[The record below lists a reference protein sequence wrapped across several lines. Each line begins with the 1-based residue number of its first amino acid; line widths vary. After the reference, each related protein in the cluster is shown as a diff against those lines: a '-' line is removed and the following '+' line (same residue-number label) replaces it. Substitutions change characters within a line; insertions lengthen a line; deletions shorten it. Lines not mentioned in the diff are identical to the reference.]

1 MGVLIDGTW
10 EQDRFDTRKTG
21 GKFVRADSQFRNWIT
36 PDGSPGPTGNG
47 GFKAELGRYHLYIGH
62 ACPWAH
68 RTHIFLKLKGLESM
82 LSKSVVHWFM
92 DTDGWTFEK
101 GDGVVPDAVNGAHAM
116 YEIYQA
122 ADPHYSGRVTIPVLW
137 DKTRET
143 IVNNESSEIIRM
155 FNSAFDAVGATPG
168 DYYPE
173 ALREEID
180 AVNARIYDTVNN
192 GVYKSGFAMTQEAYD
207 AAVLPLFETL
217 DWLEDRV
224 AGKHYIVGNTLTE
237 ADLRVFPTLV
247 RFDAVYHGHFKCNL
261 RRLIDYPNLWTYTKR
276 LYALPGIED
285 TVFLDHIKNHYYAS
299 HAVINPTRVVP
310 VGPALSFD

>member
-101 GDGVVPDAVNGAHAM
+101 GDGVVPDAVNGARAM

-180 AVNARIYDTVNN
+180 AVNARVYDTVNN

-261 RRLIDYPNLWTYTKR
+261 RRLIDYPNLWAYTKR

-285 TVFLDHIKNHYYAS
+285 TVFLDHIKNHYYVS